1 MAHSL
6 SLRVIQATL
15 AIVRLPPGSDLP
27 WWAEESGEFLSLVR
41 TPDETSVV
49 CDARLVPESVRAERG
64 YRGLRVE
71 GTVPFEATG
80 LLASLAVPLAN
91 AGVPIFVVSTY
102 ETDYVFVRDVVL
114 EQAID
119 VLRGAGHSV
128 AGYQKQ

>member
-6 SLRVIQATL
+6 SLRVIQSTL

-27 WWAEESGEFLSLVR
+27 WWAEESGEFLSLTR

-49 CDARLVPESVRAERG
+49 CDARRVPESVRAERS

-80 LLASLAVPLAN
+80 VLASLAVPLAD
-91 AGVPIFVVSTY
+91 AGVPIFVISTY
-102 ETDYVFVRDVVL
+102 DTDYLLVPESWL
-114 EQAID
+114 TTAID
-119 VLRGAGHSV
+119 VLRGTGHSV
-128 AGYQKQ
+128 TGH

>member
-6 SLRVIQATL
+6 SLRVIQSAL

-41 TPDETSVV
+41 THEETSVV
-49 CDARLVPESVRAERG
+49 CDVRRVPESVHAKRG

-80 LLASLAVPLAN
+80 VLASLAVPLAN
-91 AGVPIFVVSTY
+91 AGVPIFVISTY
-102 ETDYVFVRDVVL
+102 DTDYLLLRDEAMSTAIRVL
-114 EQAID
+114 TES
-119 VLRGAGHSV
+119 GHSV
-128 AGYQKQ
+128 TE

>member
-6 SLRVIQATL
+6 SLRVIQSTL

-27 WWAEESGEFLSLVR
+27 GWAEDSGDFMSLVR

-49 CDARLVPESVRAERG
+49 CDARKVPESVRAERG

-80 LLASLAVPLAN
+80 VLASLAVPLAN
-91 AGVPIFVVSTY
+91 AGVPIFVISTY
-102 ETDYVFVRDVVL
+102 DTDYL
-114 EQAID
+114 LLPAEKMSTAIRA
-119 VLRGAGHSV
+119 LRESGHSV
-128 AGYQKQ
+128 TE